1 VMRAAEVI
9 AGVPHPAD
17 ELPTEEML
25 AAPRLPAPE

>member
-1 VMRAAEVI
+1 MRAAEVI

-25 AAPRLPAPE
+25 ATPRQAPAE

>member
-9 AGVPHPAD
+9 AGAVAPPE

-25 AAPRLPAPE
+25 AAPPE

>member
-1 VMRAAEVI
+1 VI

-25 AAPRLPAPE
+25 ASPRPAPE

>member
-1 VMRAAEVI
+1 MRAAEVI

-25 AAPRLPAPE
+25 ASPRPAPEG